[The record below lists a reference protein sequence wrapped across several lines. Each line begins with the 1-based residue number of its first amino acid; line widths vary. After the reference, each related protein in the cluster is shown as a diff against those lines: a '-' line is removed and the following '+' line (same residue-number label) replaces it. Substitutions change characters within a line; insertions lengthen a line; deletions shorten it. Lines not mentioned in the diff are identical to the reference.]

1 MTVWTIVWILYLL
14 VTFVFIVS
22 VYQVKKMH
30 KEYYGRKLRANT
42 VSQFIIIYIMPFF
55 WPIIIPLGFYMG
67 RRE

>member
-30 KEYYGRKLRANT
+30 KENYRRKLQANT
-42 VSQFIIIYIMPFF
+42 VSRFIIIYIMPFF
-55 WPIIIPLGFYMG
+55 WPIIIPLGLYMG
-67 RRE
+67 RRK